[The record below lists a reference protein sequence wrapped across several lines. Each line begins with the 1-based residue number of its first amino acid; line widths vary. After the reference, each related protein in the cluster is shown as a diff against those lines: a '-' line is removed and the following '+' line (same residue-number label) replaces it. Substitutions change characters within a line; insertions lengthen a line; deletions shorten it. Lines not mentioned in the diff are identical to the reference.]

1 MKTKKLCILI
11 FAVCFAAVTGAGFIV
26 SQLYIPVSSRTHAVQ
41 EKVQIPMGTGTI
53 KVAKLLKEKGLIRS
67 EKFFVLAA
75 RVPFFYGRVKPY
87 AIKSGIYNIDS
98 SMTQASILELLDSG
112 KQEYLKVVF
121 PEGLTLGKIAVML
134 EAEGVCPAA
143 DFREAATSYELLEKY
158 QIPADSLEGYLFP
171 DTYFFNPSMDAKA
184 VVSMMVDNFFDRIKT
199 IQGLSEK
206 SPSELYNILIMAS
219 IVEREYRVESEAPLI
234 ASVFYNR
241 LEDNVGFYSCATIE
255 YIITEIL
262 GRPHP
267 DVITYEDLQINSP
280 YNTYKWAGLP
290 PSPISN
296 PGLVALS
303 AAANPPKTDYYY
315 FTLTNAEKGTHAF
328 TKSFGSH
335 IRAGMQLKTKK
346 AATK

>member
-11 FAVCFAAVTGAGFIV
+11 FALCFAAVTGAGFIV
-26 SQLYIPVSSRTHAVQ
+26 SQLYFPVSSHSHAVQ

-75 RVPFFYGRVKPY
+75 RVPFFYGRAKPY

-121 PEGLTLGKIAVML
+121 PEGLTLGKIALML

-184 VVSMMVDNFFDRIKT
+184 VVSMMADNFFDRIKT

-206 SPSELYNILIMAS
+206 SPSELYNILIMEEKQS
-219 IVEREYRVESEAPLI
+219 IVALGAGTVTKRVFHEGDNYRMERC
-234 ASVFYNR
+234 
-241 LEDNVGFYSCATIE
+241 DNVKDIDLYIE
-255 YIITEIL
+255 KIDEMIKRKRIL
-262 GRPHP
+262 FS
-267 DVITYEDLQINSP
+267 D
-280 YNTYKWAGLP
+280 
-290 PSPISN
+290 
-296 PGLVALS
+296 
-303 AAANPPKTDYYY
+303 
-315 FTLTNAEKGTHAF
+315 
-328 TKSFGSH
+328 
-335 IRAGMQLKTKK
+335 
-346 AATK
+346 